1 MFKPI
6 FEERSSMSERIISQI
21 MDAIVKGEVK
31 PGERL
36 PTERDLASQFQVS
49 RTVVR
54 DAIKTL
60 AGRNILH
67 VKHGKGIF
75 VANIQPMDIESFS
88 QGNWQ
93 DAAVQDLFEIRKVLE
108 TEAAAWAANRHQP
121 HHLERLEWI
130 IQDAKLHSDQ
140 PEVLDERDAQFHMA
154 VAEASCNLVIVKIM
168 ISLLDLL
175 AKSRQGSY
183 SIPGRSLKSLQD
195 HELIIEAIKQQDS
208 ELARQR
214 MLEHLEGV
222 EAIVIKQR
230 EELNK

>member
-36 PTERDLASQFQVS
+36 PTERDLATLFQVS

-75 VANIQPMDIESFS
+75 VANIQPTDIESFS
-88 QGNWQ
+88 QANWE
-93 DAAVQDLFEIRKVLE
+93 DAAVHDLFEIRKVLE
-108 TEAAAWAANRHQP
+108 TEAAAWAAERRQA
-121 HHLERLEWI
+121 HHLEKLEWI
-130 IQDAKLHSDQ
+130 IQDAKAHSDE

-154 VAEASCNLVIVKIM
+154 IAEASCNLVLVKIM
-168 ISLLDLL
+168 LSLLDLL

-183 SIPGRSLKSLQD
+183 SIPGRSLESLQD
-195 HELIIEAIKQQDS
+195 HELIIEAIREKDR

-214 MLEHLEGV
+214 MLQHLEGV
-222 EAIVIKQR
+222 EQTVSKHG
-230 EELNK
+230 NKG